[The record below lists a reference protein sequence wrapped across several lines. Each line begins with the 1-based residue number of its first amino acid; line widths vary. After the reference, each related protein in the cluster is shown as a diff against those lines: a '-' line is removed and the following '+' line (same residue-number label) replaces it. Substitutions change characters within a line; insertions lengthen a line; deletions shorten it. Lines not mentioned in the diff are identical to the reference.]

1 MAERLSTGL
10 RDFLLGEG
18 SMRKALEDCVM
29 KIYSGAAPASAN
41 DAVTGVLLVTVTKAS
56 GTVSS
61 GERSTP
67 RAYEIAISGTITTG
81 NIVSI
86 TVTVDGVGPTTY
98 SYTILAEDDSRLK
111 IAAKVARMLNDIPQ
125 IQAIPDIDDANGL
138 IYIQGRIDGL
148 DLTLADLP
156 GTCTTTVTAK
166 QAAARS
172 DAMFFAAPSA
182 GAMSKYAETW
192 SGLIATS
199 GVAGYFRFVTSSDD
213 GTLSTTQVRAQGSV
227 STSGAELNLSN
238 TSLVAATTLTIDTY
252 SISLPAE

>member
-1 MAERLSTGL
+1 MSERLSTGL
-10 RDFLLGEG
+10 RDYLLGEG

-41 DAVTGVLLVTVTKAS
+41 DAVTGVLLVSVTKAS

-67 RAYEIAISGTITTG
+67 RAYEITIPNATTS
-81 NIVSI
+81 NTVII
-86 TVTVDGVGPTTY
+86 NVTVDGVGPTSYT
-98 SYTILAEDDSRLK
+98 YTILAEDNTMAK
-111 IAAKVARMLNDIPQ
+111 VCIKVARMLNDIPQ
-125 IQAIPDIDDANGL
+125 LVAIPDINADTPGILFA
-138 IYIQGRIDGL
+138 QGRIDGL
-148 DLTLADLP
+148 DLTLANGG
-156 GTCTTTVTAK
+156 GTTTATVTAM

-172 DAMFFAAPSA
+172 DAMYFAAPSS
-182 GAMSKYAETW
+182 GAMSKASETW

-213 GTLSTTQVRAQGSV
+213 GTLSTTQVRAQGAV

>member
-1 MAERLSTGL
+1 MAERLSSGL

-41 DAVTGVLLVTVTKAS
+41 DAVTGVLLVNVTKAS
-56 GTVSS
+56 GTVSA

-67 RAYEIAISGTITTG
+67 RAYEVIISGTITTG
-81 NIVSI
+81 NTVSLNL
-86 TVTVDGVGPTTY
+86 TVDGTGPTAYT
-98 SYTILAEDDSRLK
+98 YTILAADSTRIL

-125 IQAIPDIDDANGL
+125 LSAIPDIDDATGL
-138 IYIQGRIDGL
+138 LFVQGRIDGL
-148 DLTLADLP
+148 DFTLADVP

-166 QAAARS
+166 QAAVRQ
-172 DAMFFAAPSA
+172 DAMYFAAPSA
-182 GAMSKYAETW
+182 GAMSKASETW
-192 SGLIATS
+192 SGLVATS

-213 GTLSTTQVRAQGSV
+213 GTLSTTQVRAQGAV

>member
-41 DAVTGVLLVTVTKAS
+41 DAVTGVLLATITKAS
-56 GTVSS
+56 GTVSA

-67 RAYEIAISGTITTG
+67 RAYEIVISGTITTG
-81 NIVSI
+81 NTVSLN
-86 TVTVDGVGPTTY
+86 VTVDGVGPTANT
-98 SYTILAEDDSRLK
+98 YTILAADSTRIL
-111 IAAKVARMLNDIPQ
+111 IAAKVARMLSDLPQ
-125 IQAIPDIDDANGL
+125 ISAIPDIDDATGV
-138 IYIQGRIDGL
+138 IYVQGRIDGL
-148 DLTLADLP
+148 DLTIADVP

-172 DAMFFAAPSA
+172 DAMYFAAPSA
-182 GAMSKYAETW
+182 GAMSKASETW
-192 SGLIATS
+192 SGLVATS

-213 GTLSTTQVRAQGSV
+213 GTLSTTQVRAQGAV